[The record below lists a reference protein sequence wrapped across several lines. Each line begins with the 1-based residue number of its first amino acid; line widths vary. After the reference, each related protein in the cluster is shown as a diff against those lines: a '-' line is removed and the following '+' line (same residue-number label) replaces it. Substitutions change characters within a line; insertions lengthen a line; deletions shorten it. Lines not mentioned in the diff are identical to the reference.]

1 MDASVIE
8 QLERDGFDVGMT
20 RTVPVVPIKADE
32 RGRVLPAGEEV
43 FVMSGD
49 AESLVHLR
57 RITELFTGDAVP
69 PDFKRGPTQEYAL
82 FFGIIEGTAVDF
94 CSVTEVIEPDS
105 EFQRL
110 YRLLAKRPDATDGNP
125 LFSYMQAAVRLYMSL
140 RDTSRAE
147 FEAVAMRLSKS
158 AKTFRTDPSSTN
170 YFHIVGRNF
179 LGR

>member
-1 MDASVIE
+1 MDPSVVE
-8 QLERDGFDVGMT
+8 QLEQADFDVGMT
-20 RTVPVVPIKADE
+20 RTIPVVPIKTDE
-32 RGRVLPAGEEV
+32 RGRVVPAGEEV
-43 FVMSGD
+43 FVMSDD
-49 AESLVHLR
+49 AEFLVRLG
-57 RITELFTGDAVP
+57 RITDLFVGDAVP
-69 PDFKRGPTQEYAL
+69 PDFKPGPTREYVL
-82 FFGIIEGTAVDF
+82 FFGMIERTAIDF
-94 CSVTEVIEPDS
+94 CSVTELIEPDS

-170 YFHIVGRNF
+170 YFDIVGRGF
-179 LGR
+179 L